1 MRNERQRRTSHPPLD
16 LLDRR
21 LVELVQTDGSLTNE
35 RMSEQVGLSPSA
47 IQRRIRR
54 LEAAGIIERRIAVV
68 DPAKVGASALFVVGV
83 EVERER
89 PELVQ
94 SLRKWLVLESAIQ
107 QAYYVTGTSDYVLF
121 VVAPD
126 LAEFDAFMS
135 RMMIENPNVRRFTTN
150 VVMSAIKRGMFVPVA

>member
-1 MRNERQRRTSHPPLD
+1 MLNNRTSRRFHPSLD

-21 LVELVQTDGSLTNE
+21 LLELVQTDGSQTNE
-35 RMSEQVGLSPSA
+35 RMSEKIGLSPSA

-54 LEAAGIIERRIAVV
+54 LERTGIIERRIAVV
-68 DPAKVGASALFVVGV
+68 DPAKVGAAGLFVVGV

-94 SLRKWLVLESAIQ
+94 SLRKWLVSESAIQ

-121 VVAPD
+121 VIAPD
-126 LAEFDAFMS
+126 LPEFDAFMS
-135 RMMIENPNVRRFTTN
+135 RMMIENPNVR
-150 VVMSAIKRGMFVPVA
+150 